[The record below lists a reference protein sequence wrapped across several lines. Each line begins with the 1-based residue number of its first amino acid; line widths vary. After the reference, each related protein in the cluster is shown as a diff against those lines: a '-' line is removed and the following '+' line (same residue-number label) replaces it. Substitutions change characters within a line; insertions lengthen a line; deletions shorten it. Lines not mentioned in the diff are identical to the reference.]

1 MDSPT
6 TTTTRNKRKM
16 ETDESSDEDSRKKG
30 GGSSVDETWDSISG
44 GKGEENDADSYST
57 TGLDER
63 FVAKVVSHFR
73 NLMSTAN
80 MLMPTVSRS
89 GSSAA
94 ATPCHPLYPESV
106 VVAATP
112 PSLSYL
118 EHQDFTIRCQKE
130 MIDFKVHKCVLAKK
144 SDFFRAMFD
153 SGMTES
159 ESSVVQ
165 LSQEENQGG
174 SGDGGSITAAE
185 MELFLYFLYIPET
198 FGVHLGRAVGL
209 DRVPIEGDTE
219 TVTVQIMWI
228 ANSLLGLGRR
238 YMAEGIRTDV
248 EKMMLRPEGF
258 ERMVTREPSLLALL
272 ISRHEISVD
281 GKSRASV
288 SSSILRKIDVDTRDG
303 SSDAAD
309 RDIGYITESDSHDR
323 EILRFAL
330 MFGYVTREIKEI
342 LSLTTGIPEYG
353 APFGRTAEKKIVDLK
368 DALRNLCG
376 FLTKG
381 VVGSSENTNERLSF
395 LLDAYAT

>member
-1 MDSPT
+1 MDSA
-6 TTTTRNKRKM
+6 TTRNKRMM
-16 ETDESSDEDSRKKG
+16 ETDDSSDEDSRKKG

-80 MLMPTVSRS
+80 MLMPTVSRY
-89 GSSAA
+89 GSSA

-106 VVAATP
+106 VAAATTP

-330 MFGYVTREIKEI
+330 ISGYVTREIQEI
-342 LSLTTGIPEYG
+342 SSLTTGIPGYG
-353 APFGRTAEKKIVDLK
+353 VLGRSAEKKIADLK
-368 DALRNLCG
+368 DALRNLCD

-381 VVGSSENTNERLSF
+381 DVGSSENTNERLSF
-395 LLDAYAT
+395 LLDANAT